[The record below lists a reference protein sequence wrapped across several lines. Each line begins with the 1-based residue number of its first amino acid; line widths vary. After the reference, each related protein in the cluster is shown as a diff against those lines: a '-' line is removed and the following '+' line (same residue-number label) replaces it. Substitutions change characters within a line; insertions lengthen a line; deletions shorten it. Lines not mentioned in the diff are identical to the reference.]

1 MVEMSKIMEDL
12 IDNEKR
18 ECALRML
25 ADREL
30 PLEKIAEYSGL
41 NLEQVKE
48 LLQLK
53 ENAIKTFMN
62 KIAFAE
68 KSIEENGIFLEE
80 EVEAELSGI

>member
-1 MVEMSKIMEDL
+1 MCKAMEDL

-25 ADREL
+25 VDGEL

-41 NLEQVKE
+41 NFEQVKE
-48 LLQLK
+48 LWQLK

-62 KIAFAE
+62 KMAFAE
-68 KSIEENGIFLEE
+68 KTIE
-80 EVEAELSGI
+80 